1 MPRIDKGPNEQ
12 PTGQEIQDL
21 RNWLIA
27 QGHAPNVA
35 AQIAVAGVVLEQIA
49 KKAQAVFRD
58 LPKAE

>member
-1 MPRIDKGPNEQ
+1 MARIDKGPNEK

-21 RNWLIA
+21 RNWLIG

-35 AQIAVAGVVLEQIA
+35 AQIAVANVVLSEIA
-49 KKAQAVFRD
+49 VKAQAVFRD